1 MEGSLDPS
9 VKDLLHYHKT
19 GTEYIKKALSI
30 DETSDNKDEAVSF
43 YKRGIEEFLLG
54 LSITIKGDS
63 TERGCHIQ
71 DKMESNLNM
80 ALDRVEELK
89 QASPRMQ
96 QLKDKIERVRQE
108 RLKSLKPSSKAVDT
122 PKSIPANTK
131 SVRRVEASNNPSVPR
146 TSASSNIIPKQP
158 TARPTSTGARLPA
171 ASSRPSSTSIAKKP
185 SATSNAKQPA
195 AAANSKTSISKKL
208 KIPNVDDRLVEFILD
223 EIVDSGHTV
232 QFDNIAGQEKAKQAL
247 NELVILPALNPELF
261 TGLRSPVKGLL
272 LFGPPGNGKTML
284 AKAVAS
290 EANCKFFNITAASLT
305 SKYVGEGEKLVR
317 ALFALAAYIQPAI
330 IFIDEIDSLLF
341 ERKENDHE
349 ASRRLKTEFLT
360 QFDGV
365 QTNSHDRIL
374 VMGATNRPFELDNAA
389 LRRFPKRIYIG
400 LPDKTTRLSMLN
412 KLLCNQA
419 HSLRSYQLDDLAR
432 LTEGYSGSD
441 LTALAKDASLGPI
454 REQSVERLKTISAS
468 SIRPVSFEDFRNAI
482 QKIRPSVPKS
492 GLSELEKWNRDYG
505 DVNN

>member
-1 MEGSLDPS
+1 
-9 VKDLLHYHKT
+9 
-19 GTEYIKKALSI
+19 
-30 DETSDNKDEAVSF
+30 
-43 YKRGIEEFLLG
+43 
-54 LSITIKGDS
+54 
-63 TERGCHIQ
+63 
-71 DKMESNLNM
+71 
-80 ALDRVEELK
+80 
-89 QASPRMQ
+89 
-96 QLKDKIERVRQE
+96 
-108 RLKSLKPSSKAVDT
+108 
-122 PKSIPANTK
+122 
-131 SVRRVEASNNPSVPR
+131 
-146 TSASSNIIPKQP
+146 
-158 TARPTSTGARLPA
+158 
-171 ASSRPSSTSIAKKP
+171 
-185 SATSNAKQPA
+185 
-195 AAANSKTSISKKL
+195 
-208 KIPNVDDRLVEFILD
+208 
-223 EIVDSGHTV
+223 
-232 QFDNIAGQEKAKQAL
+232 
-247 NELVILPALNPELF
+247 
-261 TGLRSPVKGLL
+261 
-272 LFGPPGNGKTML
+272 ML

-341 ERKENDHE
+341 ERRENDHE

-365 QTNSHDRIL
+365 SNSHPKSLNIGRNKKRIPLFFYYLKYLFQVQTNSQDRIL

-400 LPDKTTRLSMLN
+400 LPDKVTRLSMLT
-412 KLLCNQA
+412 KLLSNQA

-482 QKIRPSVPKS
+482 QKIRPSVSKS
-492 GLSELEKWNRDYG
+492 GLSDLEKWNREYG
-505 DVNN
+505 DINN

>member
-1 MEGSLDPS
+1 
-9 VKDLLHYHKT
+9 
-19 GTEYIKKALSI
+19 
-30 DETSDNKDEAVSF
+30 
-43 YKRGIEEFLLG
+43 
-54 LSITIKGDS
+54 
-63 TERGCHIQ
+63 
-71 DKMESNLNM
+71 
-80 ALDRVEELK
+80 
-89 QASPRMQ
+89 
-96 QLKDKIERVRQE
+96 
-108 RLKSLKPSSKAVDT
+108 
-122 PKSIPANTK
+122 
-131 SVRRVEASNNPSVPR
+131 
-146 TSASSNIIPKQP
+146 
-158 TARPTSTGARLPA
+158 
-171 ASSRPSSTSIAKKP
+171 
-185 SATSNAKQPA
+185 
-195 AAANSKTSISKKL
+195 
-208 KIPNVDDRLVEFILD
+208 
-223 EIVDSGHTV
+223 
-232 QFDNIAGQEKAKQAL
+232 
-247 NELVILPALNPELF
+247 
-261 TGLRSPVKGLL
+261 
-272 LFGPPGNGKTML
+272 ML